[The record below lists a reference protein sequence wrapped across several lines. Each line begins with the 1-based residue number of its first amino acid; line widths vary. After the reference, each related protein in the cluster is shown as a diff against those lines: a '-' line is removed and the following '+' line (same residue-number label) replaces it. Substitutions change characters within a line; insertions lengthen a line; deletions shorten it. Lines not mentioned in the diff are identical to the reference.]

1 MKRICIGI
9 VSILL
14 LLAILTGCSTITETF
29 GKEYRLVDDFF
40 DQLEADI
47 RFSVN
52 EYTSAQKDYSE
63 RKNEI
68 DNRLDVLVANIKII
82 RNKMK
87 SQIEDFIKN
96 ADELGYTGST
106 SDYIEKGLL
115 EARIGIE
122 QEFKEATDGKF
133 ALKHAELK
141 RDFLGSIWHFVR
153 NHWLITLIVTLI
165 ILGVVGGIM
174 EKLEGFQFR
183 KKKNSQE
190 YR

>member
-1 MKRICIGI
+1 MKRVCIGMVYGVI
-9 VSILL
+9 F
-14 LLAILTGCSTITETF
+14 LALITGCSAITETF
-29 GKEYRLVDDFF
+29 GKDYRLVDDFF

-68 DNRLDVLVANIKII
+68 DNRLDVLMANIKIT

-87 SQIEDFIKN
+87 SQIEDFKKN
-96 ADELGYTGST
+96 AVELGYTGST

-115 EARIGIE
+115 EERAGIE

-133 ALKHAELK
+133 TLKHTEIK

-153 NHWLITLIVTLI
+153 NHWLISLIFTLI

-174 EKLEGFQFR
+174 EKLEEFKYR
-183 KKKNSQE
+183 KKRKNSE
-190 YR
+190 I

>member
-1 MKRICIGI
+1 MKRVCIGI
-9 VSILL
+9 VYGLL
-14 LLAILTGCSTITETF
+14 LLAILTGCSAITESF

-68 DNRLDVLVANIKII
+68 DNKLDVLMANIKIT

-87 SQIEDFIKN
+87 SQIEDFKKN
-96 ADELGYTGST
+96 AVELGYTGST

-115 EARIGIE
+115 EARTGIE
-122 QEFKEATDGKF
+122 QEFKDATDGKF
-133 ALKHAELK
+133 TLKHTELK

-165 ILGVVGGIM
+165 ILGVIGGII
-174 EKLEGFQFR
+174 EKLEEFQLGKR
-183 KKKNSQE
+183 KQNQF
-190 YR
+190 

>member
-9 VSILL
+9 VSSLL
-14 LLAILTGCSTITETF
+14 LLAMLTGCSAITETF

-68 DNRLDVLVANIKII
+68 DSRLDVLAANIKIA

-87 SQIEDFIKN
+87 SQIADFKKN

-106 SDYIEKGLL
+106 SDYIEKGLS

-122 QEFKEATDGKF
+122 QEFKDATDGKF
-133 ALKHAELK
+133 TLKHTELK
-141 RDFLGSIWHFVR
+141 RDLLGSIWYFVR
-153 NHWLITLIVTLI
+153 NHWIISLIVTLI

-183 KKKNSQE
+183 KRKQNQF
-190 YR
+190 